1 MSSTE
6 QNSQQN
12 AHHGAHKQAMAGL
25 ALAALGIVFGD
36 IGTSPLY
43 AMKESMGEH
52 YKLSHDLPTIMGIL
66 SLIFWAAILVVS
78 VKYVTFIMR
87 ADNKGEGGILAL
99 MALTLRGKEGNPRY
113 RWVLIVGIL
122 GASLFYGD
130 SVITPAISILS
141 AVEGLEVVAPSSK
154 EWIIPIALVIITG
167 LFMVQKHGTSLIGKF
182 FGPICVLWFAALGI
196 FGVLQIVQQPEILK
210 ALSPHYAIEFFIT
223 NQFKALMVMGSVF
236 LAVTGGEALYADMG
250 HFGRKP
256 IMLAWY
262 ALVLPS
268 LMLNYFG
275 QGAFLLGHPA
285 GASNPF
291 FLMLPDWATAP
302 MVVLATSATIIASQ
316 AVISGAFS
324 LTSAAIQLG
333 YCPRLR
339 IVHTNAHERGQI
351 YVPFIN
357 WLLFCLVVFA
367 VLFFQTSTKL
377 ASAYGIAVTTT
388 MLIDDVLLLVV
399 MLTIWK
405 WSKPASFALF
415 IALFALDVSFWGA
428 NVVKFV
434 DGGWFPALLGLIT
447 FTVLMTWK
455 RGKELVYQR
464 TEGIN
469 LPLEPFMQSLIEHPP
484 QRVEGTAIFMH
495 SNLSVIPNSLLHNLK
510 HNRVLHERVVFL
522 SIKTEDIP
530 FVAEDEKLDIREIA
544 QNVFVVHGFFGFK
557 EEPSIEDMLARCA
570 KAGLKMEMM
579 DTSFFLNRETVIPSN
594 LPGMALWR
602 EKLFALMMRNSLRVT
617 DHFKIPPNRVV
628 EMGTQ
633 IEI

>member
-1 MSSTE
+1 MSDIPQDT
-6 QNSQQN
+6 
-12 AHHGAHKQAMAGL
+12 HHSAGKQAMTGL

-52 YKLSHDLPTIMGIL
+52 YKLAHDLPTIMGIL

-99 MALTLRGKEGNPRY
+99 MALTLRGKEGNPKY

-154 EWIIPIALVIITG
+154 EWIIPISLVIITG
-167 LFMVQKHGTSLIGKF
+167 LFMLQKHGTSLIGKF
-182 FGPICVLWFAALGI
+182 FGPICVLWFASLGV
-196 FGVLQIVQQPEILK
+196 FGLIQIVQHPMILQ
-210 ALSPHYAIEFFIT
+210 ALSPHYAVQFFID
-223 NQFKALMVMGSVF
+223 NQLKALLVMGSVF

-262 ALVLPS
+262 GLVLPS

-275 QGAFLLGHPA
+275 QGAFLLGHPE
-285 GASNPF
+285 GAANPF
-291 FLMLPDWATAP
+291 YLMLPTWATAP
-302 MVVLATSATIIASQ
+302 MVVLATLATIIASQ

-351 YVPFIN
+351 YIPFIN
-357 WLLFCLVVFA
+357 WLLFGLVVFA
-367 VLFFQTSTKL
+367 VLFFKTSTNL

-388 MLIDDVLLLVV
+388 MLIDDILLLVV

-405 WSKPASFALF
+405 WSKPAAFGLFFAL
-415 IALFALDVSFWGA
+415 LALDLMFWGA

-434 DGGWFPALLGLIT
+434 DGGWFPALLGLII

-469 LPLEPFMQSLIEHPP
+469 LPLEPFMQSLITHPP

-495 SNLSVIPNSLLHNLK
+495 ANLSAVPNSLLHNLK

-530 FVAEDEKLDIREIA
+530 FVNEDEKLDIREIA
-544 QNVFVVHGFFGFK
+544 QNIYVVHGFFGFK
-557 EEPSIEDMLARCA
+557 EEPSIEDMLSRCA

>member
-1 MSSTE
+1 MSDI
-6 QNSQQN
+6 SQDT
-12 AHHGAHKQAMAGL
+12 HHSAGKQAMTGL

-52 YKLSHDLPTIMGIL
+52 YKLAHDLPTIMGIL

-99 MALTLRGKEGNPRY
+99 MALTLRGKEGNPKY

-154 EWIIPIALVIITG
+154 EWIIPISLVIITG
-167 LFMVQKHGTSLIGKF
+167 LFMLQKHGTSLIGKF
-182 FGPICVLWFAALGI
+182 FGPICVLWFASLGV
-196 FGVLQIVQQPEILK
+196 FGLIQIVQHPMILQ
-210 ALSPHYAIEFFIT
+210 ALSPHYAVQFFID
-223 NQFKALMVMGSVF
+223 NQLKALLVMGSVF

-262 ALVLPS
+262 GLILPS

-275 QGAFLLGHPA
+275 QGAFLLGHPE
-285 GASNPF
+285 GAANPF
-291 FLMLPDWATAP
+291 YLMLPTWATAP
-302 MVVLATSATIIASQ
+302 MVVLATLATIIASQ

-351 YVPFIN
+351 YIPFIN
-357 WLLFCLVVFA
+357 WLLFGLVVFA
-367 VLFFQTSTKL
+367 VLFFKTSTNL

-388 MLIDDVLLLVV
+388 MLIDDILLLVV

-405 WSKPASFALF
+405 WSKPAAFGLFFAL
-415 IALFALDVSFWGA
+415 LALDLMFWGA

-434 DGGWFPALLGLIT
+434 DGGW
-447 FTVLMTWK
+447 V
-455 RGKELVYQR
+455 
-464 TEGIN
+464 
-469 LPLEPFMQSLIEHPP
+469 
-484 QRVEGTAIFMH
+484 
-495 SNLSVIPNSLLHNLK
+495 
-510 HNRVLHERVVFL
+510 
-522 SIKTEDIP
+522 
-530 FVAEDEKLDIREIA
+530 
-544 QNVFVVHGFFGFK
+544 
-557 EEPSIEDMLARCA
+557 
-570 KAGLKMEMM
+570 
-579 DTSFFLNRETVIPSN
+579 
-594 LPGMALWR
+594 
-602 EKLFALMMRNSLRVT
+602 
-617 DHFKIPPNRVV
+617 
-628 EMGTQ
+628 
-633 IEI
+633 